1 MFKRLLA
8 CLLFASAFPFSA
20 QAVCPTPGAGQ
31 CVPLDAYPWTGLAPL
46 VPGSTPITSGTSG
59 YVLFNN
65 GGSLNTKALSFTN
78 LSGTAAGSQLPAI
91 DLSASGGGG
100 VTGNLGTAHLNS
112 GTSASSSTYWRGDG
126 TWATPSGAGNIS
138 NVGTPTNGQIGQW
151 TSSTTIQGISTLP
164 ASVLPNPGP
173 SSLGGVK
180 SLSAVSHYFLTAIN
194 TDGSVSSAQPV
205 VADISGI
212 GSLASLSSVNNSNWS
227 GTALSIANG
236 GTGQTSASA
245 AFASLSPMTTEGDFI
260 YYHSGGA
267 TRLGVGTASQV
278 LIGGTDPTWASTIPA
293 AALPTPNTSTLGGV
307 KSLSATS
314 HQFLT
319 SISTSGTPAAAQPAF
334 SDLSG
339 SIASTQLPT
348 PGASALGG
356 VFSASAATNQFMSGI
371 NTSGNPQFG
380 QPLFSNLSGSAAL
393 SQLPTIA
400 AYTGLCNATSS
411 SSTPTACTDA
421 YGQSL
426 WIVDQSSQSLAAH
439 IYAQN
444 SSPWLVVQNFNF
456 MNPTEFQVYGSP
468 ASGKVS
474 TPGGNNVVNLVSGEP
489 FHPEWVGRNFFYLNG
504 TQYQVASYVNSS
516 QITLALVGGGGVT
529 LPTLTGVDYQWI
541 STTTNSVCNVS
552 SGGAVTWVSGQL
564 FNVGMGQGTGG
575 AFTINSTAATI
586 ASVDTSTGITLSGW
600 AGGSLTSATCFSDD
614 NGYDEVATLRLQRI
628 QGTNEEN
635 LTIIARAAGD
645 GTYPGMYKIQ
655 SQIAGSGVYLP
666 VIIGSG
672 HSVVSSSD
680 GVNRNI
686 VAEPD
691 GSVDLGGDSN
701 VRQQAVSIQSMNGT
715 TSNYISMW
723 GSSAGN
729 GVGMASRA
737 NTADTNVNL
746 TLDVAGAGA
755 VYFSNHALTD
765 YGFAVFGGNNG
776 NDYLTVANGS
786 NSSSAGPYMSASG
799 ADSNV
804 NIRLLP
810 KGTGAVLVSTHLGGS
825 GTAPTPSS
833 CGSSPTLSSTANGI
847 HGQITTGSGA
857 SACTLTFA
865 ITRNNTPDCIISVY
879 NGGSTPAI
887 TTNSTSV
894 LTWTASASTKYIY
907 HCLGN

>member
-1 MFKRLLA
+1 MIRLFLW
-8 CLLFASAFPFSA
+8 LVAFLIATPA
-20 QAVCPTPGAGQ
+20 YAICPNPGTGQ
-31 CVPLDAYPWTGLAPL
+31 CAKVDGPPWVGLAPL
-46 VPGSTPITSGTSG
+46 VVGSTPIASGTNG
-59 YVLFNN
+59 QVLYN
-65 GGSLNTKALSFTN
+65 A
-78 LSGTAAGSQLPAI
+78 SGTLSSEAISFSIISGTVSGSQLPAI

-100 VTGNLGTAHLNS
+100 VTGNLATSHLNS

-173 SSLGGVK
+173 SSLGGV
-180 SLSAVSHYFLTAIN
+180 
-194 TDGSVSSAQPV
+194 Q
-205 VADISGI
+205 
-212 GSLASLSSVNNSNWS
+212 S
-227 GTALSIANG
+227 GTA
-236 GTGQTSASA
+236 SA
-245 AFASLSPMTTEGDFI
+245 
-260 YYHSGGA
+260 
-267 TRLGVGTASQV
+267 
-278 LIGGTDPTWASTIPA
+278 
-293 AALPTPNTSTLGGV
+293 
-307 KSLSATS
+307 
-314 HQFLT
+314 
-319 SISTSGTPAAAQPAF
+319 
-334 SDLSG
+334 
-339 SIASTQLPT
+339 
-348 PGASALGG
+348 
-356 VFSASAATNQFMSGI
+356 NQFMTGI
-371 NTSGNPQFG
+371 NTSGVPQFA
-380 QPLFSNLSGSAAL
+380 QPSFSNLSGSTTL
-393 SQLPTIA
+393 SQLPSMA
-400 AYTGLCNATSS
+400 AYTDLCNATSS
-411 SSTPTACTDA
+411 AATPTACTDA
-421 YGQSL
+421 YGQSH
-426 WIVDQSSQSLAAH
+426 WIVDQSSQSLAAK

-444 SSPWLVVQNFNF
+444 ASPWLVVQNYNDL
-456 MNPTEFQVYGSP
+456 NPTEFQVYGVP

-474 TPGGNNVVNLVSGEP
+474 TPGGNNVVNLVSGAN
-489 FHPEWVGRNFFYLNG
+489 FRSAWVGRSMFYLNG
-504 TQYQVASYVNSS
+504 TQYQVASYVSTS
-516 QITLALVGGGGVT
+516 QITLKNVDGSAVT

-541 STTTNSVCNVS
+541 STTTTSVCNVS
-552 SGGAVTWVSGQL
+552 VGGVVTYVSGQL
-564 FNVGMGQGTGG
+564 FNVGMGKGNGG
-575 AFTINSTAATI
+575 LFTVNSTAATI
-586 ASVDTSTGITLSGW
+586 SSVDSSTQITLSGW
-600 AGGSLTSATCFSDD
+600 AGGSQTGVNCFSDD
-614 NGYDEVATLRLQRI
+614 NGYDEVATLRVQRI

-691 GSVDLGGDSN
+691 GSVDLGGDGN
-701 VRQQAVSIQSMNGT
+701 VQQQSMSIASMNGAAAT
-715 TSNYISMW
+715 NYVALS
-723 GSSAGN
+723 GSLT
-729 GVGMASRA
+729 GVSPYIGSRA
-737 NTADTNVNL
+737 NTGDAYVDFRIDTY
-746 TLDVAGAGA
+746 GAGA
-755 VYFSNHALTD
+755 VYFTNHSLADT
-765 YGFAVFGGNNG
+765 GFAVFGGNNG
-776 NDYLTVANGS
+776 SDYLSVANGS
-786 NSSSAGPYMSASG
+786 NGASAGPYMSASG
-799 ADSNV
+799 TDSNA

-825 GTAPTPSS
+825 GTSPTPSS